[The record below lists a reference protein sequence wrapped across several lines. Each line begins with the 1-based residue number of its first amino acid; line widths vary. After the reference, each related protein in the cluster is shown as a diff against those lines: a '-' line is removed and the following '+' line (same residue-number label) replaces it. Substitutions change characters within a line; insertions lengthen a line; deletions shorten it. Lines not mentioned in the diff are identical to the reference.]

1 MTNKLYTVAGIS
13 LRPQRDKGMSKVRF
27 SRDISRRVK
36 TLMRQGAT
44 RCDLITLPT
53 EMTKV
58 DALKYMMT
66 LPQFANPADQA
77 TLADALNSRIP
88 QPKGKRG
95 RKPKEKDK
103 HSIEAIK
110 ERSRKKATTT
120 SEDILAAVAE

>member
-1 MTNKLYTVAGIS
+1 
-13 LRPQRDKGMSKVRF
+13 
-27 SRDISRRVK
+27 
-36 TLMRQGAT
+36 MRQGAT